1 MQNPFT
7 SQSKFFASNNDLDHP
22 ALHALD
28 NIEAVLGIKMLF
40 PV

>member
-7 SQSKFFASNNDLDHP
+7 SQSKFLVSNNDLDHP

-28 NIEAVLGIKMLF
+28 NTEAVLEIKMPF
-40 PV
+40 SV